1 MADLPEAGHVAV
13 NFYIERRIRQ
23 HQVGALAFEQ
33 PGVIAVAASIPTQQ
47 AVRAKDPK
55 IALSGNRSC
64 NNRRKIVFRTRT
76 DRLFLGGLV
85 QDDIDLAQR
94 KTGDLD
100 IVELQVIERLILDRE
115 SQFDFLKKTKRCP

>member
-47 AVRAKDPK
+47 AVRAEDPK
-55 IALSGNRSC
+55 IALSGNRS
-64 NNRRKIVFRTRT
+64 RSDRWQIIFGPRAV
-76 DRLFLGGLV
+76 RLFLGGLV

-100 IVELQVIERLILDRE
+100 IVR
-115 SQFDFLKKTKRCP
+115 